1 MAVKQI
7 NLDALIDNTT
17 KVEVRLA
24 GKVYPIVINDEMFKK
39 LTKLQT
45 EMGAYLSTLDN
56 TKEKELIEMGESGRE
71 ELVNGVFDE
80 LRAKLTSTLDELFGE
95 GEGERLYAKFGN
107 KIAALSF
114 LIGQLRKIYAD
125 SIKEKQKEE
134 KKQNAR
140 MGLYTKKKRKNRK

>member
-45 EMGAYLSTLDN
+45 EVGAYLSTLESTN
-56 TKEKELIEMGESGRE
+56 EEELIKMGERGRE
-71 ELVNGVFDE
+71 ELVNDVFEE
-80 LRAKLTSTLDELFGE
+80 LRTKLTATLDELFGE

-114 LIGQLRKIYAD
+114 LIGQLRNIYTD

-134 KKQNAR
+134 KKQNDR
-140 MGLYTKKKRKNRK
+140 MSLYTKKKRKNRK

>member
-17 KVEVRLA
+17 KAEVRLA
-24 GKVYPIVINDEMFKK
+24 GKVYPIEINDEMFKK

-45 EMGAYLSTLDN
+45 EVGAYLSTLESTN
-56 TKEKELIEMGESGRE
+56 EEELIEMGERGRE
-71 ELVNGVFDE
+71 ELVNGVFEE
-80 LRAKLTSTLDELFGE
+80 LRTKLTATLDELFGE

-114 LIGQLRKIYAD
+114 LIGQLRNIYTD

-134 KKQNAR
+134 KKQNDR
-140 MGLYTKKKRKNRK
+140 MSLYTKKKRKNRK

>member
-45 EMGAYLSTLDN
+45 EVGAYLSTLESTN
-56 TKEKELIEMGESGRE
+56 EEELIEMGERGRE
-71 ELVNGVFDE
+71 ELVNGVFEE
-80 LRAKLTSTLDELFGE
+80 LRTKLTATLDELFGE

-134 KKQNAR
+134 KKQNER

>member
-17 KVEVRLA
+17 KVEVRIA
-24 GKVYPIVINDEMFKK
+24 GKVYPIEINDEMFKK

-45 EMGAYLSTLDN
+45 EMGAYLSTFDN

-71 ELVNGVFDE
+71 ELVNEVFDE
-80 LRAKLTSTLDELFGE
+80 LRAQLTSTLDELFGE

-114 LIGQLRKIYAD
+114 LIGQLRKIYTD

-134 KKQNAR
+134 KKQNER
-140 MGLYTKKKRKNRK
+140 MNFYTKKKRKNRK

>member
-17 KVEVRLA
+17 RAEVRLA
-24 GKVYPIVINDEMFKK
+24 GKVYPIEINDEMFKK

-56 TKEKELIEMGESGRE
+56 TKEKELIEMGEHGRE
-71 ELVNGVFDE
+71 ELVNEVFEE
-80 LRAKLTSTLDELFGE
+80 LRTKLATTLDELFGE

-114 LIGQLRKIYAD
+114 LVGQLRKIYTD

-134 KKQNAR
+134 KKQSDR
-140 MGLYTKKKRKNRK
+140 MSLYTKKKRKNRK

>member
-80 LRAKLTSTLDELFGE
+80 FTC
-95 GEGERLYAKFGN
+95 
-107 KIAALSF
+107 
-114 LIGQLRKIYAD
+114 
-125 SIKEKQKEE
+125 
-134 KKQNAR
+134 
-140 MGLYTKKKRKNRK
+140 

>member
-45 EMGAYLSTLDN
+45 EVGAYLSTLDN

-114 LIGQLRKIYAD
+114 LIGQLRNIYTD

-134 KKQNAR
+134 KKQNDR
-140 MGLYTKKKRKNRK
+140 MSLYTKKKRKNRK

>member
-24 GKVYPIVINDEMFKK
+24 GKVYPIEINDEMFKK

-45 EMGAYLSTLDN
+45 EVGAYLSTLESTN
-56 TKEKELIEMGESGRE
+56 EEELIKMGKRGRE
-71 ELVNGVFDE
+71 ELVNDVFEE
-80 LRAKLTSTLDELFGE
+80 LRTKLTATLDELFGE
-95 GEGERLYAKFGN
+95 GEGERLYSKFGN

-114 LIGQLRKIYAD
+114 LIGQLRKIYTD

-134 KKQNAR
+134 KKQNDR

>member
-24 GKVYPIVINDEMFKK
+24 GKVYPIEINDEMFKK

-45 EMGAYLSTLDN
+45 EVGAYLSTLESTN
-56 TKEKELIEMGESGRE
+56 EEELIKMGERGRE
-71 ELVNGVFDE
+71 ELVNGVFEE
-80 LRAKLTSTLDELFGE
+80 LRTKLTATLDELFGE

-114 LIGQLRKIYAD
+114 LIGQLRNIYTD

-134 KKQNAR
+134 KKQNDR
-140 MGLYTKKKRKNRK
+140 MSLYTKKKRKNRK

>member
-17 KVEVRLA
+17 KAEVRLA
-24 GKVYPIVINDEMFKK
+24 GKVYPIEINDEMFKK

-45 EMGAYLSTLDN
+45 EVGAYLSTLDN
-56 TKEKELIEMGESGRE
+56 TKEKELIEMGEHGRE
-71 ELVNGVFDE
+71 ELVNEVFEE
-80 LRAKLTSTLDELFGE
+80 LRTKLTTTLDELFGE

-114 LIGQLRKIYAD
+114 LVGQLRKIYTD

-134 KKQNAR
+134 KKQNDR
-140 MGLYTKKKRKNRK
+140 MSLYTKKKRKNRK